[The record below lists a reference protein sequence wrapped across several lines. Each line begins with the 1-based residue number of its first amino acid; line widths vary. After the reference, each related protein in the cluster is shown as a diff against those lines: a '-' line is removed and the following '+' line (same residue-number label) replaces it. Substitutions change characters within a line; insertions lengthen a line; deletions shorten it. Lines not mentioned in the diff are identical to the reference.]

1 MIRLPWHMGV
11 AAVLFAAASCQ
22 DPTAISLS
30 APSRPRG
37 PVAAAPGPITGAC
50 PETVQL
56 ATPVELQ
63 AIVVVPPPVGTR
75 GGVAEMLAP
84 GAYTV
89 TGLK

>member
-1 MIRLPWHMGV
+1 MVLLVTGLPVTVGMQV
-11 AAVLFAAASCQ
+11 MVYVEEVDAVTTC
-22 DPTAISLS
+22 DPDVSVDE
-30 APSRPRG
+30 RPG
-37 PVAAAPGPITGAC
+37 

-56 ATPVELQ
+56 VTPVELQ

>member
-1 MIRLPWHMGV
+1 MFTMVLLVTGLPVTVGV
-11 AAVLFAAASCQ
+11 QVMVYVEEVDAVTAC
-22 DPTAISLS
+22 DPDVSVDE
-30 APSRPRG
+30 RPG
-37 PVAAAPGPITGAC
+37 